1 MILTLKM
8 ETISASDLERFAYCP
23 LSWWLS
29 TKSDIT
35 SPVLEEGERE
45 HKALSVELS
54 DIMNEERKARIW
66 ERVVLWFALTA
77 TALAAVGVV
86 FRPLEN
92 SAEWSKILG
101 LLSIPWVI
109 SAILMLYRSASA
121 KDERKRSQYEQVIVI
136 FAIIAMVIALNS
148 VTVLGVDPEVAM
160 IYEIAALIWLI
171 GASVALYVSL
181 SASQAAV
188 AKRRKKDI
196 EGEIKYVGRRGSKL
210 LKSERYGLSGRPDY
224 ILSIDGELVPVD
236 VKTGRKPMGPLFSHI
251 LRVAAYCLILSEEQD
266 AKVTHGILKYDNIEH
281 EIEFDDELKGLLVSK
296 LGEMRDLMR
305 TQEVHRNHNRVG
317 KCRSCSRRS
326 ICPERL
332 A

>member
-1 MILTLKM
+1 M
-8 ETISASDLERFAYCP
+8 EAISASDLERFAYCP

-29 TKSDIT
+29 TRSDVT

-54 DIMNEERKARIW
+54 DIMEEEKRARNW

-77 TALAAVGVV
+77 TVLAAIGVV

-92 SAEWSKILG
+92 SSEWSKILG

-109 SAILMLYRSASA
+109 SAVFMLYRSASA
-121 KDERKRSQYEQVIVI
+121 REERKRSQYEQVIVI
-136 FAIIAMVIALNS
+136 FAIIAMVITLNS
-148 VTVLGVDPEVAM
+148 VTVLGVDPEIAM
-160 IYEIAALIWLI
+160 IYEVAALIWLI

-181 SASQAAV
+181 SASQAAIE
-188 AKRRKKDI
+188 KRRKKDI
-196 EGEIKYVGRRGSKL
+196 EGEIRYVGRRESRL
-210 LKSERYGLSGRPDY
+210 LKSDRYGLSGRPDY
-224 ILSIDGELVPVD
+224 ILLIDGELVPVD
-236 VKTGRKPMGPLFSHI
+236 VKTGRQPRGPLFSHI
-251 LRVAAYCLILSEEQD
+251 LRVAAYCLLLSEDEGV
-266 AKVTHGILKYDNIEH
+266 KVTHGILKYDNIEH
-281 EIEFDDELKGLLVSK
+281 EIEFDDETKRLLISK
-296 LGEMRDLMR
+296 LDEMRNLMT
-305 TQEVHRNHNRVG
+305 TQQVHRNHNRAG